1 MQNFRRYRVG
11 SDIHHKLYITFT
23 NHYDL
28 LQVVECDGTNQVFS
42 QWLSSA
48 SLEVVIQNLYIAAVF

>member
-1 MQNFRRYRVG
+1 MG

-28 LQVVECDGTNQVFS
+28 LQVVESDGTNQVFS